1 MNSEHYEIRA
11 PDLGDMREGGVEGGG
26 GGGVRKMSEER
37 LEIKPHPHHFNAAS
51 LHINNSVHVCSVKS
65 VRFASSP
72 LIAPAERVRSY
83 Q

>member
-11 PDLGDMREGGVEGGG
+11 RGLGDMREGGG
-26 GGGVRKMSEER
+26 GGGVRKMSKER
-37 LEIKPHPHHFNAAS
+37 LEIKPHPHHFNVAS

-65 VRFASSP
+65 VSVRFTS
-72 LIAPAERVRSY
+72 LIAQAERVRSY